1 MSIDASSKSSG
12 IAIFNN
18 KELEFY
24 DCITASSTDLIKRI
38 QKMSKEIQEI
48 LNKYN
53 VEKIILEEV
62 RPENGLSNLK
72 THKALMWLQAAIA
85 FMVHDNFPNIE
96 IIYVYPSE
104 WRSNCGIKTG
114 QGIKREELKK
124 ASIDFSKKYYKIDV
138 NNDIADAVG
147 IGHSY
152 VNKKEEKI
160 VFRK

>member
-53 VEKIILEEV
+53 VEKIIF
-62 RPENGLSNLK
+62 
-72 THKALMWLQAAIA
+72 I
-85 FMVHDNFPNIE
+85 
-96 IIYVYPSE
+96 
-104 WRSNCGIKTG
+104 
-114 QGIKREELKK
+114 
-124 ASIDFSKKYYKIDV
+124 
-138 NNDIADAVG
+138 
-147 IGHSY
+147 
-152 VNKKEEKI
+152 
-160 VFRK
+160 